1 MYTYTVGKKSQI
13 EGVFNNGY
21 SRQFAG
27 DAEGVDYGIGVYCNI
42 SYNDK
47 ETPKESLG
55 RYYRD
60 PYNNCIFRNEL
71 KGDLSRFLIF
81 DERFARKVYGEHYL
95 IKDQVYALFPKE
107 VADDLWADMVR
118 YMKMD
123 TSREGNGNH
132 MNGRTAGLLQFM
144 MSKHLRGN
152 VANPAKYESIF
163 GQYNIRGAIYRGR
176 ADGFCMVV
184 YNYDEIVPVG
194 YSVDGGKT
202 YIRKTVKYTYPD
214 VVRSLKHLYRKV
226 DFPIAIQGDDR
237 IYYFAKVQK
246 KNGKWNYIDASTK
259 SEISVVDFD
268 SCTSINPSNGMF
280 QVEYNGKFFDACPD
294 GFCTEDGEWHTWED
308 LPMCQSD
315 DDFDELDEE
324 TKRFNELIMNS
335 IRNVLREYKTYA
347 DILSEEV
354 IPENDMDEISYYHY
368 DVPNPRYFDSPN
380 VPSIYHVT
388 PRQNVD
394 SIFKFGFDREFLSTY
409 AYGKGVYAAYDV
421 ENGKHQ
427 LGSYGDAMLQL
438 KLVGGYDRFLFFT
451 QNGYGGNKIEL
462 LARKQYGNRTSI
474 LDQLKTFLPLMEAEE
489 LYSRCRENISSYA
502 QYASK
507 YHLRGAVYQWG
518 GTIAVLPYDF
528 STVVPYAVSFDGGQ
542 TFKKKFN
549 EATWER
555 FLTNVDVEWRY
566 SRKYKKI
573 EKAILGYNKNG
584 EKTGYAK
591 VKKMNGKWNF
601 IDIQTGNEELPL
613 DFDSLT
619 PINPETGDFQAEYK
633 GRIFDACFEGF
644 YDDNGE
650 GHTWD
655 ELDSFVNSNQDDDD
669 FDDFE

>member
-13 EGVFNNGY
+13 DGVFNNGY

-47 ETPKESLG
+47 ETPRESLA
-55 RYYRD
+55 RYSRD

-71 KGDLSRFLIF
+71 RGGLNRFLIF
-81 DERFARKVYGEHYL
+81 DEGFAKKVYGERYL
-95 IKDQVYALFPKE
+95 IKDQVYTLFPRE

-163 GQYNIRGAIYRGR
+163 GKYNIRGAIYRGR

-202 YIRKTVKYTYPD
+202 YIRKNVKYTYPD
-214 VVRSLKHLYRKV
+214 VVRRLKHLYRKV
-226 DFPIAIQGDDR
+226 DFPIAIQGDDKT
-237 IYYFAKVQK
+237 YYFAKVQK
-246 KNGKWNYIDASTK
+246 NNGKWNYIDASTK
-259 SEISVVDFD
+259 CEISVVDFD

-280 QVEYNGKFFDACPD
+280 QIEYNGKFFDACPD
-294 GFCTEDGEWHTWED
+294 GFCTEDGEWHSFED
-308 LPMCQSD
+308 LPLYQNVD
-315 DDFDELDEE
+315 DEFDDLDEE
-324 TKRFNELIMNS
+324 TKRFNDLLMNS
-335 IRNVLREYKTYA
+335 IKNVLKEYKTYA
-347 DILSEEV
+347 DILSEG
-354 IPENDMDEISYYHY
+354 ITTENDMDEISYYHY
-368 DVPNPRYFDSPN
+368 NVPSPAYFDSPET
-380 VPSIYHVT
+380 PSIYHVT

-394 SIFKFGFDREFLSTY
+394 SIFKFGFDREFLSTFV
-409 AYGKGVYAAYDV
+409 YGKGVYAAYDV

-427 LGSYGDAMLQL
+427 LGPYGDTIIQL

-451 QNGYGGNKIEL
+451 RNGYGGNNIER
-462 LARKQYGNRTSI
+462 LARKQYGNNISL
-474 LDQLKTFLPLMEAEE
+474 LDQLRSFLSHRDAEE
-489 LYSRCRENISSYA
+489 LYLKCGENISSYA
-502 QYASK
+502 SYATK
-507 YHLRGAVYQWG
+507 YHIRGAVYQWG
-518 GTIAVLPYDF
+518 NTIAVLPYDF
-528 STVVPYAVSFDGGQ
+528 SAAVPYAVSFDKGQ
-542 TFKKKFN
+542 TFKKRFN
-549 EATWER
+549 KDTWER

-573 EKAILGYNKNG
+573 EKAILGYNASG

-613 DFDSLT
+613 DFDSLSS
-619 PINPETGDFQAEYK
+619 INPNDGNFQAEYK
-633 GRIFDACFEGF
+633 GRIFDACFDGF

-655 ELDSFVNSNQDDDD
+655 ELDSFVNGGQDDE
-669 FDDFE
+669 FDDF

>member
-13 EGVFNNGY
+13 DGVFNNGY

-47 ETPKESLG
+47 ETPRESLA
-55 RYYRD
+55 RYSRD

-71 KGDLSRFLIF
+71 RGGLNRFLIF
-81 DERFARKVYGEHYL
+81 DEGFARKVYGERYL
-95 IKDQVYALFPKE
+95 IKDQVYTLFPRE

-144 MSKHLRGN
+144 MSKYLRGN

-163 GQYNIRGAIYRGR
+163 GKYNVRGAIYRGR

-184 YNYDEIVPVG
+184 YNYDEIIPVG

-202 YIRKTVKYTYPD
+202 YIRKNVKYTYPD
-214 VVRSLKHLYRKV
+214 VVRRLKHLYKKV
-226 DFPIAIQGDDR
+226 DFPIAIQGDDKT
-237 IYYFAKVQK
+237 YYFAKVQK
-246 KNGKWNYIDASTK
+246 NNGKWNYIDASTK
-259 SEISVVDFD
+259 CEISVVDFD

-280 QVEYNGKFFDACPD
+280 QIEYRGKFFDACPD
-294 GFCTEDGEWHTWED
+294 GFCTEDGEWHSFED
-308 LPMCQSD
+308 LPLYQGSD
-315 DDFDELDEE
+315 DEFDDLDEE
-324 TKRFNELIMNS
+324 TKRFNEILKNS
-335 IRNVLREYKTYA
+335 IKNVLKEYKTYA
-347 DILSEEV
+347 NILSED
-354 IPENDMDEISYYHY
+354 ITTENDMDEISYYHY
-368 DVPNPRYFDSPN
+368 NVPSPAYFNSPE

-427 LGSYGDAMLQL
+427 LGAYGDAMIQL

-451 QNGYGGNKIEL
+451 QNGYGGSNIERI
-462 LARKQYGNRTSI
+462 AKKQYGNKTSI
-474 LDQLKTFLPLMEAEE
+474 FDQLKSFLPYRDAEE
-489 LYSRCRENISSYA
+489 LYSKCRENIASYA
-502 QYASK
+502 SYASK

-518 GTIAVLPYDF
+518 STIAVLPYDF

-549 EATWER
+549 DITWER
-555 FLTNVDVEWRY
+555 FLTNIDVEWRY

-573 EKAILGYNKNG
+573 EKAILGYNTSG

-601 IDIQTGNEELPL
+601 IDIQTGNEELPI

-619 PINPETGDFQAEYK
+619 SINPDNGNFQAEYK
-633 GRIFDACFEGF
+633 GQIFDACFDGF
-644 YDDNGE
+644 YDNNGE

-655 ELDSFVNSNQDDDD
+655 ELDSFIGNSQDDD
-669 FDDFE
+669 FDDF

>member
-13 EGVFNNGY
+13 DGVFNNGY

-47 ETPKESLG
+47 ETPRESLA
-55 RYYRD
+55 RYSRD

-71 KGDLSRFLIF
+71 RGGLNRFLIF
-81 DERFARKVYGEHYL
+81 DEGFARKVYGERYL
-95 IKDQVYALFPKE
+95 IKDQVYTLFPRE

-144 MSKHLRGN
+144 MSKHLKGN

-163 GQYNIRGAIYRGR
+163 GKYNVRGAIYRGR

-184 YNYDEIVPVG
+184 YNYDEIIPVG

-202 YIRKTVKYTYPD
+202 YIRKNVKYTYPD
-214 VVRSLKHLYRKV
+214 VVRRLKHLYKKV
-226 DFPIAIQGDDR
+226 DFPIAIQGDDKT
-237 IYYFAKVQK
+237 YYFAKVQK
-246 KNGKWNYIDASTK
+246 NNGKWNYIDASTK
-259 SEISVVDFD
+259 CEISVVDFD

-280 QVEYNGKFFDACPD
+280 QIEYGGKFFDACPD
-294 GFCTEDGEWHTWED
+294 GFCTEDGEWHSFED
-308 LPMCQSD
+308 LPLCQGSD
-315 DDFDELDEE
+315 DEFDDLDEE
-324 TKRFNELIMNS
+324 TKRFNEILKNS
-335 IRNVLREYKTYA
+335 IKNVLKEYKTYA
-347 DILSEEV
+347 NILSED
-354 IPENDMDEISYYHY
+354 ITTENGMDEISYYHY
-368 DVPNPRYFDSPN
+368 NVPSPAYFNSPE

-427 LGSYGDAMLQL
+427 LGAYGDAMIQL

-451 QNGYGGNKIEL
+451 QNGYGGSNIERI
-462 LARKQYGNRTSI
+462 AKKQYGNKTSI
-474 LDQLKTFLPLMEAEE
+474 FDQLKSFLPYRDAEE
-489 LYSRCRENISSYA
+489 LYSKCRENIASYA
-502 QYASK
+502 SYASK

-518 GTIAVLPYDF
+518 NTIAVLPYDF

-549 EATWER
+549 DITWER
-555 FLTNVDVEWRY
+555 FLTNIDVEWRY

-573 EKAILGYNKNG
+573 EKAILGYNTSG

-601 IDIQTGNEELPL
+601 IDIQTGNEELPI

-619 PINPETGDFQAEYK
+619 SINPDNGNFQAEYK
-633 GRIFDACFEGF
+633 GQIFDACFDGF
-644 YDDNGE
+644 YDNNGE

-655 ELDSFVNSNQDDDD
+655 ELDSFIGNSQDDD
-669 FDDFE
+669 FDDF